1 MKKRVFT
8 LLVTCGALLLSA
20 APDDAQIYRATTRHV
35 DFDGETLC
43 YYNTTELF
51 SLMDSLPKFLG
62 KMLSAL
68 NEAPDKQKLVEDSV
82 KLFVDGFNFKAV
94 RAAAWSQKEINPDLY
109 IYKSST
115 CLGKSAQMPGLF
127 SLAGING
134 NLSLQGALAMLPA
147 DVIFAHQTQLQPGKF
162 YAHLTD
168 LARNSKNPQIAG
180 AENLVNLML
189 NQQKIN
195 LPALLNSASGLYT
208 FIIAGE
214 TPETFRFS
222 LTIPDRHGIL
232 AATIKKFL
240 PPAPQTPGRSKLPIP
255 PAKGFEFI
263 QPEFVYLEKEVI
275 LVSNFDRCLGKIH
288 RSSELRA
295 DFLRLLPATG
305 AGFTVL
311 KFTPTALANLKKSY
325 QNQPVIMELLN
336 TLSPASAAE
345 VIRIT
350 PDGVQSIGVADFS
363 ISAAYFKFSQKLSSV
378 ITSIQ
383 AAKNK

>member
-1 MKKRVFT
+1 MKKTIFT
-8 LLVTCGALLLSA
+8 LLAVCGTLLLSA
-20 APDDAQIYRATTRHV
+20 APDDLQIYRATTRHV
-35 DFDGETLC
+35 DFDGNILT

-51 SLMDSLPKFLG
+51 SLLDSLPEFLG
-62 KMLSAL
+62 KILSAL
-68 NEAPDKQKLVEDSV
+68 NETPDKQKLIEDSV
-82 KLFVDGFNFKAV
+82 KLAVDGFNFKAV
-94 RAAAWSQKEINPDLY
+94 RATAWSQKEIKPDLY
-109 IYKSST
+109 IYKLSNY
-115 CLGKSAQMPGLF
+115 LGKSAQMPGLF

-134 NLSLQGALAMLPA
+134 NPSLQGALAMLPS
-147 DVIFAHQTQLQPGKF
+147 DVIFAHQSQLQPGKF
-162 YAHLTD
+162 YAHLTA
-168 LARNSKNPQIAG
+168 LARNSQNPQIAG
-180 AENLVNLML
+180 AENLLNIMI

-208 FIIAGE
+208 LIIAGE

-222 LTIPDRHGIL
+222 LTIPDRYGL
-232 AATIKKFL
+232 LSAKLKQDL
-240 PPAPQTPGRSKLPIP
+240 PPVPNAPGRSKLPIP
-255 PAKGFEFI
+255 VVKGFEFI

-288 RSSELRA
+288 RSCELRA

-311 KFTPTALANLKKSY
+311 KFTPAALANLKKSFK
-325 QNQPVIMELLN
+325 NQPTIMELLN

-350 PDGVQSIGVADFS
+350 PDGVHSIGVADFS
-363 ISAAYFKFSQKLSSV
+363 ISSAYYKFSHKMSTV
-378 ITSIQ
+378 ISNIQ